1 MITQESSVEI
11 HVVSFAEPPERLDLL
26 ENKILVVTLS
36 RCSKSPILFC
46 LAIKN
51 IDDREIERKKSNN
64 TYDGRFEIF

>member
-51 IDDREIERKKSNN
+51 IDDREIERDKIQTINVG
-64 TYDGRFEIF
+64 TF